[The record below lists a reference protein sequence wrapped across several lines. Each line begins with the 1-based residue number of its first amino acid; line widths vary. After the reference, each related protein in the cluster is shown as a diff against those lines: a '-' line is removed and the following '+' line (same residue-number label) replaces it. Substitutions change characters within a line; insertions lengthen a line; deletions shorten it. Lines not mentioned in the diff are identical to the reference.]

1 MKTNS
6 PGIFLDRNGWGKNRN
21 FGAFT
26 LFEVLIALGVFA
38 IAVTGLALALQTA
51 VDAALTARQRALAR
65 LVIES
70 RLSAAMTDPPLGGR
84 REIDARTNHGI
95 GVVET
100 CEQEQLK
107 MTNGT
112 DLPGMWKLKVVAEF
126 GRNGAKESAEIL
138 IYKP

>member
-6 PGIFLDRNGWGKNRN
+6 PRIFYGRKAVGNYRDAGG
-21 FGAFT
+21 FT

-38 IAVTGLALALQTA
+38 IAVTGLALALQSA

-70 RLSAAMTDPPLGGR
+70 RLSAAMTDPPLDGR
-84 REIDARTNHGI
+84 REIDARTNNGI

-100 CEQEQLK
+100 FEQEKIQT
-107 MTNGT
+107 TNGT

-126 GRNGAKESAEIL
+126 GRNGTKESAEIL

>member
-6 PGIFLDRNGWGKNRN
+6 PEVFLSRIDGRKYRNAGG
-21 FGAFT
+21 FT

-38 IAVTGLALALQTA
+38 IAVTGLALALQAA

-70 RLSAAMTDPPLGGR
+70 RLSAAMTDPPLDGR
-84 REIDARTNHGI
+84 REIDARTNNGI

-100 CEQEQLK
+100 FEQELIK

-126 GRNGAKESAEIL
+126 GRNGGKESAEIL